1 MNRREKASLLRE
13 VTAGYLFHKRY
24 AVFYEIKL
32 HPRKS
37 GLRIP
42 GGRADI
48 LAINLVGDIILVE
61 IKSGLADY
69 RADNK
74 WRQYLPYCN
83 RMYFCFPPGTKVPQ
97 ELLDDPD
104 VGVMMPRPDG
114 YIRVVKKSKW
124 RPQNGKL
131 KKYTT
136 LGLVY
141 RAADRNSFTHKRV
154 RWKETP

>member
-1 MNRREKASLLRE
+1 MNRKEKAALLRE

-24 AVFYEIKL
+24 AVYYEIML

-48 LAINLVGDIILVE
+48 LAINLVGDIIIVE

-69 RADNK
+69 KADNK
-74 WRQYLPYCN
+74 WRQYLPYCS
-83 RMYFCFPPGTKVPQ
+83 RFFFSFPPGTPIPP
-97 ELLDDPD
+97 ELKADPD
-104 VGVMMPRPDG
+104 VGILMPRADG
-114 YIRVVKKSKW
+114 YQRVVKRARW
-124 RPQNGKL
+124 RKQHGKL
-131 KKYTT
+131 KKYTV

-141 RAADRNSFTHKRV
+141 RAADRNRFTHHRV
-154 RWKETP
+154 RWKESP